1 MANLK
6 KALKAR
12 LEGAERIALLGIG
25 SEFRGDD
32 ASGVIVAAELE
43 KSFKKIKRL
52 PTFKVFIG
60 ATAPENLTGEIK
72 KFEPTHLMIV
82 DTVEMKEKPGT
93 ILLLDPEEV
102 GGGVSFSTHK
112 LPAKILV
119 EYFFKS
125 FKSKI
130 LILGIQPKSVEFGK
144 PPVAAVKGAIKDVVK
159 AVRSAVKE
167 LQK

>member
-1 MANLK
+1 MTILK
-6 KALKAR
+6 KALKSR
-12 LEGAERIALLGIG
+12 LEGAKRIALLGIG

-32 ASGVIVAAELE
+32 ASGVLVAGALE
-43 KSFKKIKRL
+43 KSFKLVKKNPVFR
-52 PTFKVFIG
+52 VFIG

-72 KFEPTHLMIV
+72 RFKPTHLIIV

-93 ILLLDPEEV
+93 ILLLDPQEV

-112 LPAKILV
+112 MPAKILI
-119 EYFFKS
+119 EYFLSS
-125 FKSKI
+125 FTAQI
-130 LILGIQPKSVEFGK
+130 LILGIQPKSIEFGT

-159 AVRSAVKE
+159 AIGSAVKE